1 MSKKGKQKK
10 EQLKEYK
17 SASTQF
23 PLIPN
28 ITLGPDS
35 FDEETS
41 SDSPDATSANNLED
55 DKNEI
60 EYPATTAG
68 LTEKY
73 LLSGRYDV
81 PIWRIAF
88 ILLAAA
94 SMFIFIQDNNSGAF
108 RRGDWWAIIWTI
120 QKCLILSGFIFFL
133 LIMHSISNWFRKI
146 ISNKSKTTRQ

>member
-1 MSKKGKQKK
+1 MSKNRKQKK
-10 EQLKEYK
+10 EQLKAFK

-23 PLIPN
+23 PLNPN
-28 ITLGPDS
+28 ITLGPES

-41 SDSPDATSANNLED
+41 SDSPDATSATNLD
-55 DKNEI
+55 DDNSEI
-60 EYPATTAG
+60 KYPATTAG

-73 LLSGRYDV
+73 LLSGKYDV

-94 SMFIFIQDNNSGAF
+94 SMFIFIQDNDSGALM
-108 RRGDWWAIIWTI
+108 RGDWWAIIWTI

-133 LIMHSISNWFRKI
+133 LIMHSISNWVRKM
-146 ISNKSKTTRQ
+146 ISNKLKTTR

>member
-1 MSKKGKQKK
+1 MSKHKK
-10 EQLKEYK
+10 KNQEFK
-17 SASTQF
+17 SFKPASTQF
-23 PLIPN
+23 PLN
-28 ITLGPDS
+28 LNKTLGPES
-35 FDEETS
+35 SEEETTAEAQ
-41 SDSPDATSANNLED
+41 DATSATNLEEE
-55 DKNEI
+55 KSET

-73 LLSGRYDV
+73 LLSGRHDV

-108 RRGDWWAIIWTI
+108 ARGDWWAIIWTI

-133 LIMHSISNWFRKI
+133 LILHSISNWVRKKI
-146 ISNKSKTTRQ
+146 NK